1 MKKKKIKPTHSFF
14 QLVLEGQGLYFQHP
28 IHVHDLSSIHSQKLS
43 KNPKNTQKP
52 PSRKNRQNGVG
63 ENREKVE
70 KVVSLVSS
78 RKCSPLQ
85 ERGAGNELE
94 VE

>member
-1 MKKKKIKPTHSFF
+1 MKKKIKPTHSFF

-28 IHVHDLSSIHSQKLS
+28 IHAHDLSSIHSQKLS

-52 PSRKNRQNGVG
+52 PSHKNRQNGVG

-70 KVVSLVSS
+70 KVVSPVVRENVLLYKKGG
-78 RKCSPLQ
+78 RQ
-85 ERGAGNELE
+85 RTRG
-94 VE
+94 